1 MRSTFSGIIF
11 FTSLFALGMP
21 ALAQDAVKVAPDH
34 YKVLLE
40 NDHVRVIENTL
51 PPGAKDAMHTH
62 PSGWYYVTRPGTMKV
77 VHADGK
83 TETWKAR
90 AGESGWLQTE
100 GPHTSENI
108 GKTTMGFVLVEIKS
122 AGKSAAQNA
131 PKAKPA
137 KSSRRINAQARAT
150 ANPV

>member
-40 NDHVRVIENTL
+40 NEHVRVIENTL
-51 PPGAKDAMHTH
+51 APGEKDAMHTH
-62 PSGWYYVTRPGTMKV
+62 PAGWYYVTKPGTMKV

-83 TETWKAR
+83 TETWEAK
-90 AGESGWLQTE
+90 AGEAGWLKTE

-108 GKTTMGFVLVEIKS
+108 GKTTMGFVLVEV
-122 AGKSAAQNA
+122 KSAAKSTA
-131 PKAKPA
+131 RKASTPKPP
-137 KSSRRINAQARAT
+137 KSSRRINARAQA
-150 ANPV
+150 ANSV

>member
-1 MRSTFSGIIF
+1 MRSTFTGLIF
-11 FTSLFALGMP
+11 FTSLFALGVP
-21 ALAQDAVKVAPDH
+21 ALAQDALKVAPNH

-51 PPGAKDAMHTH
+51 PPGAKDEMHTH
-62 PSGWYYVTRPGTMKV
+62 PSGWYYVTKPGTMKV

-83 TETWKAR
+83 TEIWKAK

-108 GKTTMGFVLVEIKS
+108 GKKTMGFVLVEVK
-122 AGKSAAQNA
+122 GAANPA
-131 PKAKPA
+131 TSKAYKPKPA
-137 KSSRRINAQARAT
+137 KSSRRAT
-150 ANPV
+150 RTVAAPV

>member
-1 MRSTFSGIIF
+1 MRSTFTGVF
-11 FTSLFALGMP
+11 FFASLFALGMTG
-21 ALAQDAVKVAPDH
+21 LAQDAVKVAPNH

-51 PPGAKDAMHTH
+51 PPGAKDDMHTH
-62 PSGWYYVTRPGTMKV
+62 PSGWYYVTMPGTMKV

-83 TETWKAR
+83 TEIWKAR

-108 GKTTMGFVLVEIKS
+108 GKKTMGFVLVEIKS
-122 AGKSAAQNA
+122 AASPTASKASK
-131 PKAKPA
+131 PKAT
-137 KSSRRINAQARAT
+137 KSGRRINARTHASAS
-150 ANPV
+150 PV